1 MSISKLF
8 PLVLASVC
16 MVSACGQ
23 EETIPK
29 TPKQDEGKQV
39 AQTRYHEPHPF
50 GGWFCPDNLN
60 GFPPVDIQDLD
71 KIPVVE
77 GRLPTKE
84 ETQSSASLMFI
95 DPAEYPNARA
105 LDIDLPQLATIYSE
119 HSDMEELIIVIQAV
133 VIDEDTIVGYRFPNG
148 GNGSAWFDQVT
159 FLNPNSVS
167 NFGSQPFVFETIEIS
182 ATTAE
187 IWRAFSTTEYARKL
201 GKRFDQQEFF
211 TTEWKHYSMA
221 RLQYE
226 LPGER
231 AKGLISNVFGSL
243 YLHIDYDLNGVHYT
257 EKLLVLEDKANQ
269 KSKLLVVA
277 GPFTKDFNGNQQAW
291 KNMTA
296 QVKAWCEGYSK

>member
-23 EETIPK
+23 EET
-29 TPKQDEGKQV
+29 TPETLKKDEGKQV
-39 AQTRYHEPHPF
+39 TQTRYHEPHPY

-60 GFPPVDIQDLD
+60 GFPPVDLQDLD

-95 DPAEYPNARA
+95 DPAEYPNAKA
-105 LDIDLPQLATIYSE
+105 LDIDLPQIATIYSE

-159 FLNPNSVS
+159 FLNPDKIAH
-167 NFGSQPFVFETIEIS
+167 FGSQPFVFEKVHLDANTQD
-182 ATTAE
+182 
-187 IWRAFSTTEYARKL
+187 IWRAFTATAYARQL
-201 GKRFDQQEFF
+201 GERFDQNEFF
-211 TTEWKHYSMA
+211 ASEWTSHSMA
-221 RLQYE
+221 RLEYE
-226 LPGER
+226 TLGEKAR
-231 AKGLISNVFGSL
+231 GIVANVFGSL
-243 YLHIDYDLNGVHYT
+243 YLQIDYDLNGFHFT
-257 EKLLVLEDKANQ
+257 EKFLILEDEASGTSEVLLV
-269 KSKLLVVA
+269 S
-277 GPFTKDFNGNQQAW
+277 GPYRENFEHYQSDWQTWLAEL
-291 KNMTA
+291 TA
-296 QVKAWCEGYSK
+296 ESEGK